1 MTSGHPKFN
10 PHAEICLTS
19 EPSLKHFPQHDLIIV
34 GDMGQANSSL
44 RPTKRPNALRP
55 TRDPT
60 RSRQSLKDED
70 LPWRMSGKPHTKCF
84 VRKLYR
90 GRSVWHEYAW
100 KKSCEA
106 NHKHCKDKEPEV
118 LFSCKLEPKKSRHLR
133 KIDKKCRTIVMKMI
147 DHRSAMRC
155 DCDLEYIK
163 TNRTSRD
170 MTKGSI
176 ICEKRDKAIFK
187 AMTRHDKICG
197 CGAFEFIHQNEGNS
211 RSSKTPLSSK
221 TRTSST
227 APKSTRAHGSTKT
240 STSSKPPKPTKSS
253 QAHASLKT
261 RTSFKTAKTSDRPVA
276 SKTSTSPKTPIYN
289 TFTSVDCQKDPSNDK
304 SDNESDYDDN
314 IFKGMTRK
322 F

>member
-1 MTSGHPKFN
+1 MPESALAGGRSDPDVVTGLDCTTVVLFLAALADLDVDGPVMAISMATGWSAPVFDSVALILSAAAAVGRETLVRHSGRLPLYAY
-10 PHAEICLTS
+10 AEDS
-19 EPSLKHFPQHDLIIV
+19 RSIV
-34 GDMGQANSSL
+34 GDAHNLSQASSVVIL
-44 RPTKRPNALRP
+44 DVEFRA
-55 TRDPT
+55 
-60 RSRQSLKDED
+60 
-70 LPWRMSGKPHTKCF
+70 G
-84 VRKLYR
+84 
-90 GRSVWHEYAW
+90 
-100 KKSCEA
+100 
-106 NHKHCKDKEPEV
+106 V
-118 LFSCKLEPKKSRHLR
+118 LN
-133 KIDKKCRTIVMKMI
+133 V
-147 DHRSAMRC
+147 
-155 DCDLEYIK
+155 
-163 TNRTSRD
+163 RD

-176 ICEKRDKAIFK
+176 ICGKRDKAIFK
-187 AMTRHDKICG
+187 AMARHDKICG

-261 RTSFKTAKTSDRPVA
+261 RTSSKTAKTSDRPVA